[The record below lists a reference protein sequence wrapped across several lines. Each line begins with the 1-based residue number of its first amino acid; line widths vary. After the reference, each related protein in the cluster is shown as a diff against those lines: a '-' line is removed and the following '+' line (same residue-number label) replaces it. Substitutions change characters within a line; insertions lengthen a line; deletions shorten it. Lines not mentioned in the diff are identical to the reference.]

1 VSRFESLTKRTI
13 FTYSGK
19 PSWRWQQAALC
30 SPHALC
36 SLLLQRRHKFWLA
49 TPAVMD
55 PSAFSLATSGFTC
68 PFYLLSCDECAQSLW
83 VLFRRCFFALPCL
96 QVWTSEK
103 CGAAYFKWRRSGK
116 LVDYHSASSLK
127 ENVHMSGILLPRMTP
142 TGAFK
147 RGANRAYA
155 CVTSTWMDLLKD
167 GTFGAPMGYSSEIGE
182 YKYERWIYVCIY
194 YIGTILL
201 LA

>member
-1 VSRFESLTKRTI
+1 VRGKWAKNALTRIMKLKSLGMIGNWNQEGDIKNQKVR
-13 FTYSGK
+13 YRPYRNHKSLSAAKERLSKGK
-19 PSWRWQQAALC
+19 PLSVVFLKDDTIGMVYKEC
-30 SPHALC
+30 NV
-36 SLLLQRRHKFWLA
+36 LLLERKEF
-49 TPAVMD
+49 D
-55 PSAFSLATSGFTC
+55 
-68 PFYLLSCDECAQSLW
+68 
-83 VLFRRCFFALPCL
+83 
-96 QVWTSEK
+96 SEK

-182 YKYERWIYVCIY
+182 YKYER
-194 YIGTILL
+194 
-201 LA
+201 